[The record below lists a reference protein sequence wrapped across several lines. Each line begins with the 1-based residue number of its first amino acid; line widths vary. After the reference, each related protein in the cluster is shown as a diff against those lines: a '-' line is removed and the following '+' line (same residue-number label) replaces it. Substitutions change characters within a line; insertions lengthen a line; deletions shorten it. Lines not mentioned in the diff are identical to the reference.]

1 MSNFINSFLPADVH
15 KVFATRDARAAVC
28 VVSNR
33 KGGTGKTTLTMAIA
47 EGLAVLA
54 GKRILLIDADR
65 QANLSTAFGL
75 SEKHMGETP
84 HVFSETGVR
93 PDELFIPPIHPD
105 YEEGDD
111 FAPRSSSAEIM
122 EIEAKSVL
130 PYDTF
135 LDSSIQCLKSV
146 NPLGGCIDVL
156 PADGARLQY
165 IQTHAETYDTKTLY
179 KRWACWLVESNALWD
194 YDAIVFDAPPLD
206 SALHQALYQLCD
218 HVVVPVQPN
227 NDTLSAASAI
237 AFSCFSAQN
246 SDERP
251 RTMTTIVN
259 PLRGNRLTKPQKDWL
274 KKVVWGNQ
282 ALGALPESNEF
293 PNATIIDERRSTPL
307 MPYSVEF
314 FESLDADERRKA
326 EKDYAGEIRKL
337 LLPAR
342 TVKSE
347 KNTRDSYKVVI
358 SHLHSKFFNEPLPA
372 DPFFK
377 DDRAS
382 SNA

>member
-1 MSNFINSFLPADVH
+1 MSNHSTSFLPIDVH
-15 KVFATRDARAAVC
+15 KVFATRKGRASVC

-54 GKRILLIDADR
+54 GKRVLLIDTDR

-75 SEKHMGETP
+75 SEKTMGESP
-84 HVFSETGVR
+84 HAFSETGLR
-93 PDELFIPPIHPD
+93 PDELVIPPIHPD

-122 EIEAKSVL
+122 EPQAKAVL

-135 LDSSIQCLKSV
+135 LESSIQCLKSL
-146 NPLGGCIDVL
+146 NPLGGCVDVL
-156 PADGARLQY
+156 PADGARLQH
-165 IQTHAETYDTKTLY
+165 IQTHAEQYDTRTLY
-179 KRWACWLVESNALWD
+179 KRWASWLVESNALWD

-206 SALHQALYQLCD
+206 SELHQALYQLCD

-237 AFSCFSAQN
+237 AFSCFAAHN
-246 SDERP
+246 SDGRP
-251 RTMTTIVN
+251 RMMTTIVN
-259 PLRGNRLTKPQKDWL
+259 PLRGNRLTKPQREWL
-274 KKVVWGNQ
+274 QGVVWGNQ
-282 ALGALPESNEF
+282 ALGALPESDEF
-293 PNATIIDERRSTPL
+293 PNATIIDDRRSTPL
-307 MPYSVEF
+307 MPYNVAF
-314 FESLDADERRKA
+314 FEGLEAEERRKA
-326 EKDYAGEIRKL
+326 EKDYSSEIRKL

-347 KNTRDSYKVVI
+347 KATRDSYRTVLNHIHKR
-358 SHLHSKFFNEPLPA
+358 FFDEPLPA

-377 DDRAS
+377 DGCA
-382 SNA
+382 